1 MYYPN
6 YKEETMITNI
16 AFYNSKTGKKI
27 TAHQTLFQAQAALL
41 GFVKSPENK
50 DFTEEV
56 KQKINTYPDLLKVLF
71 DGKCDSSVNTFAFP
85 SYGLSEESAS

>member
-50 DFTEEV
+50 DFTDEV
-56 KQKINTYPDLLKVLF
+56 KQEIKTYPDLLKALF
-71 DGKCDSSVNTFAFP
+71 DGKCDSSVNTFALP
-85 SYGLSEESAS
+85 SYGLSKESAS